1 MGVHG
6 NVDRWNKNSWMFKL
20 SFSMVVAGSCRI
32 FDDFC
37 GRMVPFFG
45 AESYRMTVLF
55 PATPGSPT
63 DAKILK
69 PSSIDV

>member
-6 NVDRWNKNSWMFKL
+6 NVNRWNKNSWMFKL
-20 SFSMVVAGSCRI
+20 SFPWLWLAPAGFLMIFVAEWSH
-32 FDDFC
+32 FY
-37 GRMVPFFG
+37 G